1 MRILN
6 FGSLNIDYVYR
17 VNEIVR
23 PGETISA
30 SVRDRFCGG
39 KGLNQ
44 STALARAGAKVCHA
58 GMTGHDGVFMID
70 ALKDSGVDTRYIVM
84 SESESG
90 HAVIQVDKE
99 GQNSIIIYP
108 GANRQ
113 ITEQM
118 IDRVLE
124 GFEEDDWVLLQ
135 NEINNTGYIIDKA
148 YEKGLKIAFNPSP
161 IDDSINGLPLE
172 KVSLFFLNEIEG
184 EAITGKN
191 KSDDICDELL
201 SRYEEAEAVLTL
213 GSHGAVFASAGIRLF
228 QEAIPVK
235 AVDTTAA
242 GDTFTGYF
250 LHSYASGQTPEHSL
264 LRAAAAAAVTVSRK
278 GAMPSIPYD
287 RDVTNMMQ
295 KGV

>member
-1 MRILN
+1 
-6 FGSLNIDYVYR
+6 
-17 VNEIVR
+17 
-23 PGETISA
+23 
-30 SVRDRFCGG
+30 
-39 KGLNQ
+39 
-44 STALARAGAKVCHA
+44 
-58 GMTGHDGVFMID
+58 
-70 ALKDSGVDTRYIVM
+70 
-84 SESESG
+84 
-90 HAVIQVDKE
+90 
-99 GQNSIIIYP
+99 
-108 GANRQ
+108 
-113 ITEQM
+113 M

-161 IDDSINGLPLE
+161 IDDSISGLPLE

-287 RDVTNMMQ
+287 RDVTDMMQ

>member
-1 MRILN
+1 
-6 FGSLNIDYVYR
+6 
-17 VNEIVR
+17 
-23 PGETISA
+23 
-30 SVRDRFCGG
+30 
-39 KGLNQ
+39 
-44 STALARAGAKVCHA
+44 
-58 GMTGHDGVFMID
+58 MTGHDGVFMID

-161 IDDSINGLPLE
+161 IDDSISGLPLE
-172 KVSLFFLNEIEG
+172 KVSLFF
-184 EAITGKN
+184 
-191 KSDDICDELL
+191 
-201 SRYEEAEAVLTL
+201 
-213 GSHGAVFASAGIRLF
+213 
-228 QEAIPVK
+228 
-235 AVDTTAA
+235 
-242 GDTFTGYF
+242 
-250 LHSYASGQTPEHSL
+250 
-264 LRAAAAAAVTVSRK
+264 
-278 GAMPSIPYD
+278 
-287 RDVTNMMQ
+287 
-295 KGV
+295 